1 MNPDN
6 NNLKDNMLN
15 NAIDFKRLSQE
26 IGKRNKQVAKIM
38 SNDMFK
44 SITDSE
50 WATVL
55 EAENDPVLG
64 IVQKI
69 QDCIYNYYVT
79 KLISQLHEVVQANK
93 NVDASIYG
101 GILEGLYESNI
112 KTIIQESCKRQKD
125 RQEKVR

>member
-1 MNPDN
+1 
-6 NNLKDNMLN
+6 MLS
-15 NAIDFKRLSQE
+15 NAIDFRRLSQE
-26 IGKRNKQVAKIM
+26 ISKRNKQVAKIM

-112 KTIIQESCKRQKD
+112 KTIIQESYKRQKD
-125 RQEKVR
+125 RQEEVR